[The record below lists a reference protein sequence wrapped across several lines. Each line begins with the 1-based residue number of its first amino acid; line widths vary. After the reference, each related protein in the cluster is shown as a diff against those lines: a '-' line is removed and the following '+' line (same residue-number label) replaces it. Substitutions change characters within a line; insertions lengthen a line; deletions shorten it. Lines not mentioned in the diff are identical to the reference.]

1 VECKKTYIMEEE
13 LRKKIKELEQSL
25 ETCNEEQAQSIEF
38 ALAEMY
44 DFYNILIIKGLIIP
58 NPKLK

>member
-1 VECKKTYIMEEE
+1 MEKE
-13 LRKKIKELEQSL
+13 LRKKIKELEKSL